1 MPKRQSSG
9 KARRPRRKRRDAKAT
24 RKPSKQ
30 RVERTRAG
38 GRLTEAGYRNWLRS
52 QLRRITRRWWP
63 IQDVMRAARRPTQ
76 SGDKRRKWDYQCALC
91 CGWFDGRSVG
101 VDHIVPCG
109 SIEDVAGFVA
119 RLFCEAD
126 GLRVLC
132 HKCHQ
137 ERHSG
142 GLD

>member
-1 MPKRQSSG
+1 MS
-9 KARRPRRKRRDAKAT
+9 
-24 RKPSKQ
+24 

-52 QLRRITRRWWP
+52 QFRRITRRWWP

-91 CGWFDGRSVG
+91 HGWHDGRSVS

-132 HKCHQ
+132 DQCHQ
-137 ERHSG
+137 ERHANEE
-142 GLD
+142 